1 MHHVVAQ
8 SRVFK
13 ITPVHFFVK
22 LEIRN
27 LTFDIILS
35 MTRPGVDKAKPKGW
49 FKYSLY
55 SVFTSKR
62 TEEQGCCE
70 LLL

>member
-13 ITPVHFFVK
+13 ITPVHFFGK

-27 LTFDIILS
+27 YLIDDVLIEYGGLSHVLPLTVYLIL
-35 MTRPGVDKAKPKGW
+35 
-49 FKYSLY
+49 
-55 SVFTSKR
+55 
-62 TEEQGCCE
+62 
-70 LLL
+70 